1 MTEVKW
7 IKLSTDIFD
16 NRKIR
21 QIEKLPDGDA
31 LVVIWLKL
39 LVLAGNVNDGGAV
52 YFTREIPYTDQ
63 LLSTQFGRPLATVQ
77 MALKVFQSFG
87 MIEII
92 DDLIYISNWEKYQ
105 SADKLEQ
112 MREQN
117 RIRQKRFYDK
127 RKQMLIPEGTT
138 CQYCGS
144 PATGFDHIIPMS
156 KGGQDTEDNKV
167 PCCRECNRIKS
178 TQPLVDFLNRNSGR
192 IKSNLVEGNPKL
204 SRYVTFDNDT
214 GRYNLTQP
222 NVMGCYNITQPNAT
236 DIDKELEEDKEK
248 EKNKKIVEAWNATGF
263 TKIRGIVPNSK
274 RDKILQARIKER
286 GEDTVLE
293 AIARAKESSFL
304 AGKNRKGWTITF
316 DWFILPTNFQKVLE
330 GNYDDRRGND
340 SRRDYGDGQK
350 GTNDFA
356 VHYD

>member
-63 LLSTQFGRPLATVQ
+63 LLSTQFDRPLTTVQ

-117 RIRQKRFYDK
+117 RIRQKQWYD
-127 RKQMLIPEGTT
+127 R
-138 CQYCGS
+138 
-144 PATGFDHIIPMS
+144 H
-156 KGGQDTEDNKV
+156 
-167 PCCRECNRIKS
+167 
-178 TQPLVDFLNRNSGR
+178 
-192 IKSNLVEGNPKL
+192 KL
-204 SRYVTFDNDT
+204 
-214 GRYNLTQP
+214 P
-222 NVMGCYNITQPNAT
+222 NVRSNANITQPNAT

-248 EKNKKIVEAWNATGF
+248 EKNKKIVEVWNATGF

-274 RDKILQARIKER
+274 RDKLLQARIKER

-293 AIARAKESSFL
+293 AIARAKGSSFL
-304 AGKNRKGWTITF
+304 AGKNRKGWAITF

-350 GTNDFA
+350 GANDFA

>member
-63 LLSTQFGRPLATVQ
+63 LLSTQFDRPLTTVQ

-112 MREQN
+112 MREAN
-117 RIRQKRFYDK
+117 RQRQARFREK
-127 RKQMLIPEGTT
+127 RK
-138 CQYCGS
+138 
-144 PATGFDHIIPMS
+144 A
-156 KGGQDTEDNKV
+156 
-167 PCCRECNRIKS
+167 
-178 TQPLVDFLNRNSGR
+178 
-192 IKSNLVEGNPKL
+192 NLLFEEN
-204 SRYVTFDNDT
+204 VT
-214 GRYNLTQP
+214 LP
-222 NVMGCYNITQPNAT
+222 NVTDCYAVTHEVTPSNAV
-236 DIDKELEEDKEK
+236 DIDKDLEEDKEK

-274 RDKILQARIKER
+274 RDRLLKARIKER
-286 GEDTVLE
+286 GEEAVLE

-330 GNYDDRRGND
+330 GNYDDRRSDD

-350 GTNDFA
+350 GSNDFA

>member
-1 MTEVKW
+1 MTDVKW

-63 LLSTQFGRPLATVQ
+63 LLSTQFDRPLSTVQ

-112 MREQN
+112 MREAN
-117 RIRQKRFYDK
+117 RQRQARFREK
-127 RKQMLIPEGTT
+127 RK
-138 CQYCGS
+138 
-144 PATGFDHIIPMS
+144 A
-156 KGGQDTEDNKV
+156 
-167 PCCRECNRIKS
+167 
-178 TQPLVDFLNRNSGR
+178 
-192 IKSNLVEGNPKL
+192 NLL
-204 SRYVTFDNDT
+204 SDVT
-214 GRYNLTQP
+214 LP
-222 NVMGCYNITQPNAT
+222 NVTDCYAVTHKVTPSNAV
-236 DIDKELEEDKEK
+236 DIDKEIELEK

-263 TKIRGIVPNSK
+263 TKIRGIVPQSQ
-274 RDKILQARIKER
+274 RDRLLKARIKER
-286 GEDTVLE
+286 GEEAVLE

-330 GNYDDRRGND
+330 GNYDDRRNDD

-350 GTNDFA
+350 GSDDFA

>member
-63 LLSTQFGRPLATVQ
+63 LLSTQFDRPLATVQ

-112 MREQN
+112 MRESN
-117 RIRQKRFYDK
+117 RQRQARFREKR
-127 RKQMLIPEGTT
+127 
-138 CQYCGS
+138 
-144 PATGFDHIIPMS
+144 
-156 KGGQDTEDNKV
+156 
-167 PCCRECNRIKS
+167 
-178 TQPLVDFLNRNSGR
+178 
-192 IKSNLVEGNPKL
+192 KSNLL
-204 SRYVTFDNDT
+204 SDVT
-214 GRYNLTQP
+214 LH
-222 NVMGCYNITQPNAT
+222 NVTGCYAVTHEVTPSNAV
-236 DIDKELEEDKEK
+236 DIDKELEEDK

-304 AGKNRKGWTITF
+304 AGQNRNGWTITF